1 MLGNLAEALLTL
13 GMMLTVVGVLALTVL
28 LVRLLARSSVG
39 GAKSDGGDPAPLG
52 QAPPVVYVVFNIV
65 AGAAGAFVSL
75 EAYYYGIALT
85 VAAGALLFRQAR
97 RHRWFALGGFLLG
110 MGLCAAGFLS
120 AALTNR
126 DPAVTYD
133 PSTIPT
139 FWASAVVALGG
150 AVTLLIA
157 TTAPARHHSV

>member
-1 MLGNLAEALLTL
+1 MVGNLAEGLLTM
-13 GMMLTVVGVLALTVL
+13 GMMLTLVGALALSVL
-28 LVRLLARSSVG
+28 LVRLLARSNLEA
-39 GAKSDGGDPAPLG
+39 AKSDRGDPVPLG
-52 QAPPVVYVVFNIV
+52 QAPPVVYVVLNIA

-120 AALTNR
+120 AALTNH

-139 FWASAVVALGG
+139 FWASAAVALGG

-157 TTAPARHHSV
+157 TTAPARHDSV

>member
-39 GAKSDGGDPAPLG
+39 GAKSDRGD
-52 QAPPVVYVVFNIV
+52 QAPPVVHVVLNIV

-75 EAYYYGIALT
+75 EAYYYGIPLT
-85 VAAGALLFRQAR
+85 VAAGALLFGQAR

-120 AALTNR
+120 AALTNH
-126 DPAVTYD
+126 DPAVTSD

-139 FWASAVVALGG
+139 
-150 AVTLLIA
+150 I
-157 TTAPARHHSV
+157 

>member
-39 GAKSDGGDPAPLG
+39 GAKGDRGDPVPLG
-52 QAPPVVYVVFNIV
+52 QAPPVVYVVLNMV

-75 EAYYYGIALT
+75 EASYYGIALT

-97 RHRWFALGGFLLG
+97 RRRWFALGGFLLG

-120 AALTNR
+120 AALTNH

-139 FWASAVVALGG
+139 FWASAAVAFGG
-150 AVTLLIA
+150 AVTLLIS
-157 TTAPARHHSV
+157 TTAPHRHDSV